1 MKLVDEQ
8 RAAGVSYK
16 TILGI
21 DELPLARIKRIM
33 KMESCD
39 PAPRQIS
46 ADVLPLMA
54 YAGKLFVGLV
64 TTLAWQNTLYE
75 GRNTLQ
81 YKDIKA
87 AILSSKIFDYQIDV
101 IDAFDSELAAKKD
114 QQNKPNQL
122 RTILPAPH
130 DMYDGMPTSEER
142 VPTDHPYQRMAAPTW
157 AAPPRPRPV
166 ARQLSHA
173 AGQEFEHQEPLFDTD
188 DRLSVISPVG
198 QCLPSVH
205 PTQSQDHYLQADA
218 EQALLDALNEDHCGI
233 DAEALFDSLF

>member
-101 IDAFDSELAAKKD
+101 LDKFERELAA
-114 QQNKPNQL
+114 NKNQKSQHDQL
-122 RTILPAPH
+122 RTIMPAPH
-130 DMYDGMPTSEER
+130 DTYDGIPSSR
-142 VPTDHPYQRMAAPTW
+142 GPIPTDHPWQCMAAPTG
-157 AAPPRPRPV
+157 APPLPV

-173 AGQEFEHQEPLFDTD
+173 AGQEFESQEPLFGTD
-188 DRLSVISPVG
+188 DGLSVLLPAR
-198 QCLPSVH
+198 QCLSTVR
-205 PTQSQDHYLQADA
+205 PTGPQDRYLQADA
-218 EQALLDALNEDHCGI
+218 EQALLDALDEDHGDI
-233 DAEALFDSLF
+233 DAGVLFDSLF